1 MEKLLEKTVQ
11 VTVQQENP
19 HLDPEVSILL
29 VDDPAIQEL
38 NCQYRGIDRPTD
50 VLSFAMEEE
59 TEDSPPFISPE
70 EDNILGDI
78 VISLETARRQAEEYG
93 HSLERELGFLTV
105 HGVLHLLGYDHGTKE
120 EETTMRAKE
129 EAVLGVLD
137 LTR

>member
-1 MEKLLEKTVQ
+1 MEKLLKKTVQ

-19 HLDPEVSILL
+19 SLDPEVSILL

-38 NCQYRGIDRPTD
+38 NCEYRGIDRPTD

-59 TEDSPPFISPE
+59 TEDSPPFISFE

-78 VISLETARRQAEEYG
+78 VISLETARRQAEEYN

-105 HGVLHLLGYDHGTKE
+105 HGVLHLLGYDHCTKE
-120 EETTMRAKE
+120 EETKMRAKE
-129 EAVLGVLD
+129 EAVLGVLG